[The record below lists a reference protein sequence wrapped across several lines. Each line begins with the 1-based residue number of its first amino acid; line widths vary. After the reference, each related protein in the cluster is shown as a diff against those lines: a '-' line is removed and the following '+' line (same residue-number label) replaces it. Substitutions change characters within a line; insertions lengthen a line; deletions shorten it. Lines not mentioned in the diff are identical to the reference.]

1 VNREPPSGAAG
12 VAAAGI
18 AAAASSAVN
27 GANIVDAA
35 SAVGAANAANV
46 ADAAGAPGAAD
57 AAATAAATGNAV
69 SPGAGMLLSA
79 LSLLAGQLFFNLGAA
94 VAKKLFPVV
103 GVEGMTAYRVGF
115 SALILLAVFRPWRSP
130 LSRADVLNLLVFGVA
145 MGMMN
150 LLIYKAFY
158 LIPIG
163 VAVAIEV
170 TGPLTVALLGS
181 RRPADFFAIALAG
194 VGLWLLLPLAP
205 GPGHLDP
212 LGIAYALGAA
222 GCWALYIVFGKRS
235 SSMQGGR
242 SVAWA
247 MLVASFLVVPLG
259 IGHAGAT
266 LLAPAVALTGLLVAV
281 LSSAVP
287 YSLEIVALRKLPQAV
302 FGLLVS
308 AAPAISA
315 LTAALVLGEH
325 LNRVQWIAIGFIVAA
340 SALSAVMAS
349 RRARPPARHRCAG
362 DPGSAAQP
370 LRQRR
375 QRDFTGRFQ
384 LELQQAVGAH
394 HALVDRGHR
403 LARQGRLAT
412 EAVAGKHHQGRTDHQ
427 QRIGPRQRRLG
438 PGGAFAR
445 HAVAE
450 KHHVGLQHAAAGGA
464 GRNMEF
470 G

>member
-35 SAVGAANAANV
+35 SAVGAAGAANA

-57 AAATAAATGNAV
+57 AAATGNAV

-94 VAKKLFPVV
+94 VAKNLFPVV

-235 SSMQGGR
+235 SSLQGGR

-349 RRARPPARHRCAG
+349 RRARPPAHR
-362 DPGSAAQP
+362 
-370 LRQRR
+370 
-375 QRDFTGRFQ
+375 
-384 LELQQAVGAH
+384 
-394 HALVDRGHR
+394 
-403 LARQGRLAT
+403 
-412 EAVAGKHHQGRTDHQ
+412 
-427 QRIGPRQRRLG
+427 
-438 PGGAFAR
+438 
-445 HAVAE
+445 
-450 KHHVGLQHAAAGGA
+450 
-464 GRNMEF
+464 
-470 G
+470 